1 MPTKRPGK
9 KRQSPPKFSS
19 RPVDVAIE
27 LKNELELY
35 DKSRDRSVLIKAL
48 RDQFLVH
55 RYDAAGLVERDRL
68 AALEILFDRMPGMS
82 DSMLLK
88 TVQVL
93 SEIGAADLQ
102 SVASSSGRA
111 LPPLLQQNIGLLGAS
126 GGVTSDSNPIKSAGN
141 ILESL
146 EHLAT
151 YFRGRIIDVSKN

>member
-1 MPTKRPGK
+1 MLFRS
-9 KRQSPPKFSS
+9 QSPPKFSS

-35 DKSRDRSVLIKAL
+35 DKSRDRSILIKAL
-48 RDQFLVH
+48 RDQFLVR
-55 RYDAAGLVERDRL
+55 RYDASGLVERDRL
-68 AALEILFDRMPGMS
+68 AALEILFERMPGMS

-93 SEIGAADLQ
+93 SEIGSDDMQ
-102 SVASSSGRA
+102 SATGSSARP

-126 GGVTSDSNPIKSAGN
+126 GGATSENNPIRSAGN

-151 YFRGRIIDVSKN
+151 YFRGKIIDVTKN